1 MTFKVGCIGA
11 GYFAAFHYDAW
22 SRMDGAQTVAAVD
35 QDIEKAKDTGFSA
48 FTKADEMLASVQP
61 DIVDVITPPPT
72 HLDTIKLAL
81 EFNPKV
87 IICQK
92 PFCLDVSQAREATEL
107 AERAGVPLVVHE
119 NFRFQPWY
127 RAIKNA
133 IETGS
138 IGELHQMSFRM
149 RPGDGQGPDAYL
161 SRQPYFQKMPK
172 FLVRETG
179 VHWID
184 TFLYLAGPPKR
195 VFADLRQMN
204 PVISGEDAGILIFDH
219 GEGVRSTL
227 DGNRLL
233 DHAATNTRCTMGEGH
248 FEGTKGTLTLFGD
261 GSVHLR
267 KFGELETT
275 ELLPATDEK
284 GFAGDSVF
292 NLQRH
297 VIDALNGVG
306 KLENTARDYLRV
318 IEIENAIYQSADEGR
333 WIDVSTKV

>member
-1 MTFKVGCIGA
+1 MTFSVGCIGA

-22 SRMDGAQTVAAVD
+22 SRMEGATAIAAVD
-35 QDIEKAKDTGFSA
+35 QHLDKAKATGLQAFSNA
-48 FTKADEMLASVQP
+48 ADMLATARP
-61 DIVDVITPPPT
+61 DIVDIITPPPT
-72 HLDTIKLAL
+72 HLETIKQAL
-81 EFNPKV
+81 RHKPKA

-92 PFCLDVSQAREATEL
+92 PFCLDLVQARAATEL
-107 AERAGVPLVVHE
+107 AEDAGVPLIVHE

-127 RAIKNA
+127 RVIKQAIDAGK
-133 IETGS
+133 
-138 IGELHQMSFRM
+138 IGTLHQMSFRM
-149 RPGDGQGPDAYL
+149 RPGDGQGPEAYL

-204 PVISGEDAGILIFDH
+204 PVIAGEDAGTLIFDH
-219 GEGVRSTL
+219 GDGVRGTL

-248 FEGTKGTLTLFGD
+248 FEGTGGTLTLFGD
-261 GSVHLR
+261 GSVHYR

-275 ELLPATDEK
+275 EILPATDET

-297 VIDALNGVG
+297 VVEALNGNQDF
-306 KLENTARDYLRV
+306 ENAARDYLRV
-318 IEIENAIYQSADEGR
+318 IDIENAIYQSAEEGR
-333 WIDVSTKV
+333 WIAL